1 MKKFLI
7 ICIIVLLPAVAF
19 ANFSIKFDNT
29 SNEKLIYS
37 LFWIDHPFNSMRPAN
52 LAAGELKALESRRL
66 SYHYNSGQYY
76 VVWRDDSEVR
86 HEMLIHI
93 QDDVTHITVTP
104 LDWRSKAEELLVR

>member
-7 ICIIVLLPAVAF
+7 IFVIVLLPAVAF
-19 ANFSIKFDNT
+19 ANFSIKFENT
-29 SNEKLIYS
+29 SSEKMIYS
-37 LFWIDHPFNSMRPAN
+37 LFWIDHPFKSLRPAN

-66 SYHYNSGQYY
+66 SHHYNSGQYY
-76 VVWRDDSEVR
+76 IVWRDDNEVR

-104 LDWRSKAEELLVR
+104 QDWSSRPEDL